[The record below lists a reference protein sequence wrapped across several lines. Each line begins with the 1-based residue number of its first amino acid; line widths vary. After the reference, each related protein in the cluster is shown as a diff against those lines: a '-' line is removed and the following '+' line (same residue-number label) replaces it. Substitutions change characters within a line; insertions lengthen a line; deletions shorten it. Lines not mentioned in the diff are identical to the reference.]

1 MQIKDVSEQHAGTYT
16 LVLRNRLA
24 GLEKHISLQLIVNGK
39 GGQGWNWRESA
50 EPMAPA
56 FGFLQDPV
64 PIAVL
69 KQPTSPLSPPLLR
82 DAVAP
87 VRLLPSGLGDTSFVP
102 GSLTLD
108 RICACSGATS
118 QLQLEMLLR
127 VILTEADLRSG
138 QLPHR

>member
-39 GGQGWNWRESA
+39 GGLWLELGDSA

-56 FGFLQDPV
+56 FGLLQDQI

-69 KQPTSPLSPPLLR
+69 KQLVPTSPLPP
-82 DAVAP
+82 
-87 VRLLPSGLGDTSFVP
+87 SWHNFVP
-102 GSLTLD
+102 GFLTLG
-108 RICACSGATS
+108 RICNCSGGTS
-118 QLQLEMLLR
+118 LLQLEMLLR
-127 VILTEADLRSG
+127 VTLTDVDLRAG